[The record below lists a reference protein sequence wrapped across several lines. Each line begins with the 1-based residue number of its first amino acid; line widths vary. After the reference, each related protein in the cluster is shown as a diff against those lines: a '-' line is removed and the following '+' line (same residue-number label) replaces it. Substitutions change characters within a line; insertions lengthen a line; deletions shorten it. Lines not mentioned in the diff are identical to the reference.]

1 MSIIIKKFYNQFWKN
16 PTCRNLFLLSKEEL
30 LDTKTIDVEGRP
42 FRYSLPRIIISN
54 VEIDENFTID
64 TIKNRND
71 NHNILMKEMIASKME
86 YFGPILF
93 ELFGEKIQD
102 LAERIKKR
110 FSDRPII
117 SLLSIFRFFF
127 NEEEREDTIIEFLK
141 EYNLIGHQLN
151 TLTEVVDYTKGKLL
165 INKKNS
171 ILTEQNIIT
180 SLEIIKVIKELYLNL
195 VYKALYETNQVL
207 VNSLHSDDS
216 FESRIVLFHHLYESK
231 IIKASSEDAHIECT
245 NCDPGVYRG
254 VFQLKLNP
262 NKLEKL
268 KCPSCSQEVKYF
280 VPYELHPE
288 IYEIIREQDGLLQNA
303 LLNLLAMNDKKYKT
317 NTQFSNDIEIDCVF
331 NLRKGESVFV
341 ETKMYKINTTKDKL
355 KSKLKKHF
363 GKLLKDIQRIKKL
376 PDYKD
381 KKVTPVL
388 LVNIIDTQ
396 LLQEVEK
403 ELKEKNKDKIS
414 QSIKILNITTFKEE
428 MSL

>member
-1 MSIIIKKFYNQFWKN
+1 
-16 PTCRNLFLLSKEEL
+16 
-30 LDTKTIDVEGRP
+30 
-42 FRYSLPRIIISN
+42 
-54 VEIDENFTID
+54 
-64 TIKNRND
+64 
-71 NHNILMKEMIASKME
+71 MKEMIASKME